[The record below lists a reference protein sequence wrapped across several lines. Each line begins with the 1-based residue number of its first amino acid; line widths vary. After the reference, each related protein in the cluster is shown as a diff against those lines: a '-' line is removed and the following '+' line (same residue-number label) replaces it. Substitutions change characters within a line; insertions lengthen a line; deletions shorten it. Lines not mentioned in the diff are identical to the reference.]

1 VFLSYGRRANKFL
14 LLFYGFLI
22 PDNRHDSVM
31 IRINRKL
38 AAKDKLQGI
47 NALVTALV
55 LDEAAVVAEHS
66 KSLLPD
72 YDKTEASKQI
82 LLKASKLDFTL
93 MSYLR
98 AHLLLT
104 YDKQVS
110 KVTEPTDR
118 DFERIV
124 LKTYKQVLDYVCAQ
138 KKIGL
143 PQSVSISDPY
153 RQSLVTTWNQEQHK
167 IMLH

>member
-1 VFLSYGRRANKFL
+1 
-14 LLFYGFLI
+14 
-22 PDNRHDSVM
+22 M

-104 YDKQVS
+104 YDNPVS